1 MKSYTFSEARQNFAA
16 ILEQAR
22 RDGAVRI
29 QRRDGQSF
37 VLIPEQQNTSP
48 LDIAGLPLPSPSAA
62 TIFWQV
68 FEKGGEATSELRC
81 QLRRR
86 HGNQN
91 SLGEHLPDQSPLAG
105 QLVSGAPAPVAALYR
120 ADRHRQDRADRR

>member
-37 VLIPEQQNTSP
+37 VLTPETRLASP
-48 LDIAGLPLPSPSAA
+48 LDIPG
-62 TIFWQV
+62 I
-68 FEKGGEATSELRC
+68 
-81 QLRRR
+81 QLSRPITQEDIRDAIQDGRRPY
-86 HGNQN
+86 
-91 SLGEHLPDQSPLAG
+91 E
-105 QLVSGAPAPVAALYR
+105 
-120 ADRHRQDRADRR
+120 

>member
-37 VLIPEQQNTSP
+37 VLQPEPRMASP
-48 LDIAGLPLPSPSAA
+48 LDIPGITPRRGI
-62 TIFWQV
+62 TREDIFRAFRKV
-68 FEKGGEATSELRC
+68 GGDMSEAV
-81 QLRRR
+81 
-86 HGNQN
+86 
-91 SLGEHLPDQSPLAG
+91 P
-105 QLVSGAPAPVAALYR
+105 ALYGL
-120 ADRHRQDRADRR
+120 HNTLGSYPVCKTELS

>member
-37 VLIPEQQNTSP
+37 VLTPEPQKASP
-48 LDIAGLPLPSPSAA
+48 LDIPGVQLSQPLTREDILESIQESRRS
-62 TIFWQV
+62 FD
-68 FEKGGEATSELRC
+68 ESHTSEVRP
-81 QLRRR
+81 
-86 HGNQN
+86 NK
-91 SLGEHLPDQSPLAG
+91 
-105 QLVSGAPAPVAALYR
+105 AL
-120 ADRHRQDRADRR
+120 

>member
-37 VLIPEQQNTSP
+37 VLTPEPQKVSP
-48 LDIAGLPLPSPSAA
+48 LDIPGITPNIPVTREDILQS
-62 TIFWQV
+62 IN
-68 FEKGGEATSELRC
+68 EG
-81 QLRRR
+81 RR
-86 HGNQN
+86 
-91 SLGEHLPDQSPLAG
+91 SYD
-105 QLVSGAPAPVAALYR
+105 
-120 ADRHRQDRADRR
+120 

>member
-37 VLIPEQQNTSP
+37 VLTPEQHTHSP
-48 LDIAGLPLPSPSAA
+48 LDIPGITLAEPISRDDIIESIQAG
-62 TIFWQV
+62 
-68 FEKGGEATSELRC
+68 
-81 QLRRR
+81 
-86 HGNQN
+86 
-91 SLGEHLPDQSPLAG
+91 
-105 QLVSGAPAPVAALYR
+105 
-120 ADRHRQDRADRR
+120 HRNYE

>member
-37 VLIPEQQNTSP
+37 VLTPEAQKTSP
-48 LDIAGLPLPSPSAA
+48 LDIPGVQLSRPLTRKEILESIQES
-62 TIFWQV
+62 
-68 FEKGGEATSELRC
+68 
-81 QLRRR
+81 RRKY
-86 HGNQN
+86 
-91 SLGEHLPDQSPLAG
+91 E
-105 QLVSGAPAPVAALYR
+105 
-120 ADRHRQDRADRR
+120 